1 MKTTYHITRSLA
13 EGRKPRESIDVIKKN
28 GWIPLE
34 TPIELTGV
42 QPHYIPAEVTPPK
55 GAVVGSAD
63 ATASSTVLDKSSAA
77 STAAPTEVEPARVEA
92 KTELPIPPEK
102 TPTATLEAQAKLSG
116 DGFTLAAQVADVK
129 ASNSPILKDM
139 GEVWSPEK
147 YKVARDPVNVG
158 GVDDLSTFSKPGAP
172 EVRNMLIKLPG
183 KGQFEVPAE
192 LAQFKGALQK
202 IVDHERSVNPNMDE
216 YYAYV
221 TVDQGAF
228 KAGQAPGGDTA
239 LHYDGLQG
247 ADVKEKVLPSH
258 SYEVSDNGPTGT
270 TFHPI
275 GIDFSHFPDDKFDWN
290 SVLQR
295 QASRDVTPTMR
306 ARPGEIYLSDAYTAR
321 AASTASE
328 DGTRT
333 ALRVEF
339 SQSRHATDGDT
350 INPLLK
356 DKPGYQWDFTPKPP
370 SRV

>member
-1 MKTTYHITRSLA
+1 
-13 EGRKPRESIDVIKKN
+13 
-28 GWIPLE
+28 
-34 TPIELTGV
+34 
-42 QPHYIPAEVTPPK
+42 
-55 GAVVGSAD
+55 
-63 ATASSTVLDKSSAA
+63 
-77 STAAPTEVEPARVEA
+77 
-92 KTELPIPPEK
+92 
-102 TPTATLEAQAKLSG
+102 
-116 DGFTLAAQVADVK
+116 
-129 ASNSPILKDM
+129 M
-139 GEVWSPEK
+139 GEVWSAEK

-158 GVDDLSTFSKPGAP
+158 GVDALSTFSKPGAQ

-183 KGQFEVPAE
+183 KGKFEVPAE
-192 LAQFKGALQK
+192 LAQFKDTLQK

-221 TVDQGAF
+221 TVDQRAF

-321 AASTASE
+321 AATTASE

-356 DKPGYQWDFTPKPP
+356 DKPGYQWDFTPKPAEP
-370 SRV
+370 SLIKVQPEASFAPSAATSDALAMSRSASSLDAVLTPQQLSDGLNALHAIPQSTVDLVMANLERIRALKKSGTLTAANLSWHLPDSLGTKGNPLLALMANEKEAFEPAFRSFHDNVFLEGKRHPVSSTSQRQS